1 MCFFT
6 FALWWN
12 IHAFYSQ
19 AWLLF
24 FLSIWHLH
32 RSITIA
38 TRVCL
43 MRLREN
49 HKSFHGFN
57 MQQITGNLP
66 FEFNSTSFIIYPF
79 CFSFKTNWLLKYP
92 YFKISFS
99 TKKQHT
105 FSEIHSIRAFT
116 NHMNARPKI
125 FTWLLTF
132 QHNDAWIFADV
143 FDSFRKT
150 VAQPVIH
157 WKVKSMLNTTV
168 HFMALIK
175 SFWRVCECICIEF
188 VCFVFSDDR
197 NAWSI
202 ESLPKAYVAGL
213 CAFFKLYPWLPN
225 IFMHKVIAS
234 SFGRFG
240 IARDIC
246 APNAISEN
254 I

>member
-12 IHAFYSQ
+12 IHAFYS
-19 AWLLF
+19 
-24 FLSIWHLH
+24 HLH

-92 YFKISFS
+92 YFKISLS

-105 FSEIHSIRAFT
+105 LSEIHSIWAFT
-116 NHMNARPKI
+116 NHMNARPKNI
-125 FTWLLTF
+125 HMTF
-132 QHNDAWIFADV
+132 DFSTQRRVN
-143 FDSFRKT
+143 FRRCVWFVSKNRCT
-150 VAQPVIH
+150 TGDTL
-157 WKVKSMLNTTV
+157 KS
-168 HFMALIK
+168 
-175 SFWRVCECICIEF
+175 
-188 VCFVFSDDR
+188 
-197 NAWSI
+197 
-202 ESLPKAYVAGL
+202 
-213 CAFFKLYPWLPN
+213 
-225 IFMHKVIAS
+225 
-234 SFGRFG
+234 
-240 IARDIC
+240 
-246 APNAISEN
+246 
-254 I
+254 